1 LAEEGAA
8 GETPAPAKAA
18 ERRGGKAKPS
28 RLSGL
33 IGQLRRKFGLAS
45 AKAV

>member
-1 LAEEGAA
+1 VSAQDSAA
-8 GETPAPAKAA
+8 AAAAAAKK
-18 ERRGGKAKPS
+18 GAKPKSS

-45 AKAV
+45 AKTA